1 MKRLFRIFA
10 FAWLWIMI
18 AGNLMAQENATY
30 SRYTNLPT
38 IYIET
43 FNKAGITSKTTYVYA
58 TLWYVDENDQV
69 TRYDS
74 MQIRGRGNS
83 TWNLQKKPYRIKFQN
98 KEKFLGKGYAKA
110 KSWTLLANAGDKTL
124 MRNAVT
130 SAMAEFMGMDFCPA
144 YRFVDLNLN
153 GTYLGNYQ
161 ISDQVDVRPHRVNI
175 VEQDYPLSEY
185 SDITGGYL
193 MEVDGF
199 KEKNYFTTSR
209 GLPIRIHYPD
219 EEEIAASQNTY
230 IRNYIR
236 DFENVLFGSSFKDSL
251 KGYRTWVDS
260 TSLAHLVIGTE
271 VSANIDGYWSTY
283 FYKQQQDP
291 RLYWGPMWDYDIAYN
306 NDQRIQGTVSQLMT
320 DVGYGDTKTWIR
332 RMWADPWFAR
342 LIHRRYTE
350 LMESGLVDHMHSTI
364 DSIANLLQESQE
376 LNYQKWGINRKM
388 YHEIVLYSSYEQY
401 LTDLRNF
408 ITNHTD
414 YLTRA
419 FTSKLPDEPAV
430 PDTPAPAPDP
440 TFIPEGYYYRLVNLG
455 TSTLFDVSE
464 GKVCGWAN
472 DINRHSQDWQ
482 IRQVGGYYHLTNRND
497 GLALNDPTTGEVG
510 PTVNTGTQLDVTE
523 ADTLNDRQLWLLTPQ
538 GTEGYYNLTN
548 KYTQHTANLNGGR
561 ADNGTTILSYTTDER
576 NAVSNNRRWRIIPGD
591 KLPEQEKD
599 TITHISTPEPDEYA
613 LAYNPQNQ
621 TLHFGSATPEQLTF
635 TAYLH
640 TPDGRTILAFRANEH
655 CSVSHLSSGIYIV
668 SWKCGGH
675 TRSAKFLKP

>member
-58 TLWYVDENDQV
+58 TMWYVDENDQV

-291 RLYWGPMWDYDIAYN
+291 RLYWGP
-306 NDQRIQGTVSQLMT
+306 
-320 DVGYGDTKTWIR
+320 
-332 RMWADPWFAR
+332 
-342 LIHRRYTE
+342 
-350 LMESGLVDHMHSTI
+350 
-364 DSIANLLQESQE
+364 
-376 LNYQKWGINRKM
+376 
-388 YHEIVLYSSYEQY
+388 
-401 LTDLRNF
+401 
-408 ITNHTD
+408 
-414 YLTRA
+414 
-419 FTSKLPDEPAV
+419 
-430 PDTPAPAPDP
+430 
-440 TFIPEGYYYRLVNLG
+440 
-455 TSTLFDVSE
+455 
-464 GKVCGWAN
+464 
-472 DINRHSQDWQ
+472 
-482 IRQVGGYYHLTNRND
+482 
-497 GLALNDPTTGEVG
+497 
-510 PTVNTGTQLDVTE
+510 
-523 ADTLNDRQLWLLTPQ
+523 
-538 GTEGYYNLTN
+538 
-548 KYTQHTANLNGGR
+548 
-561 ADNGTTILSYTTDER
+561 
-576 NAVSNNRRWRIIPGD
+576 
-591 KLPEQEKD
+591 
-599 TITHISTPEPDEYA
+599 
-613 LAYNPQNQ
+613 
-621 TLHFGSATPEQLTF
+621 
-635 TAYLH
+635 
-640 TPDGRTILAFRANEH
+640 
-655 CSVSHLSSGIYIV
+655 
-668 SWKCGGH
+668 
-675 TRSAKFLKP
+675 